1 MTHSMTGTSPDAAA
15 VPDARDAFAGK
26 RILLTG
32 ATGFVAKVVL
42 EKLVRTVPDLGRILL
57 LVRPGEH
64 GDARARFEREIVA
77 SSVFDHL
84 RAVRP
89 AWLERFFAERVE
101 CVTGEI
107 TAPAFGL
114 PAERFAALAESV
126 DIVVNAAASVDFR
139 EPLDEALAI
148 NTLSLR
154 HVTAFARVANAP
166 LVHVSTCYVN
176 GYNRGEMR
184 EEIVAPAGAAKDA
197 IPRHGDGWYDVDAL
211 IESLQRKIAR
221 VRARED
227 DPERLRR
234 RLTDL
239 GIAQAQRHGWNDT
252 YTFTKWLGEQVAL
265 RAMHGRTLTIVR
277 PAIIESTLREPAPG
291 WIEGVKVADAVILAY
306 ARGKTSF
313 FPAGREGIIDIVPVD
328 LVANAIVLAGAEAL
342 SGGPGRRIYQCCS
355 GSTNPLQLGELI
367 RLLLAESKRNWQKY
381 DRLFHAEPKH
391 DFRTVGEGTFRFVM
405 GAFGLGATV
414 WNGARRLVGAPA
426 STRALEKLRTT
437 RTLAVT
443 FAFYAHPRYRFHNAN
458 LLALA
463 ARCGEETRRL
473 YPVDARLIDW
483 EEYLC
488 RIHMAGLNRYAL
500 RRRDAVPDDA
510 ADQAST
516 AHGQADACAGAEALA
531 PQASR

>member
-1 MTHSMTGTSPDAAA
+1 MTTSTIDAPGA
-15 VPDARDAFAGK
+15 VPDVRTAFAGK

-32 ATGFVAKVVL
+32 ATGFVAKVLL
-42 EKLVRTVPDLGRILL
+42 EKLIRTVPDLDRIVL
-57 LVRPGEH
+57 LVRAGEH
-64 GDARARFEREIVA
+64 GDARARFEREIAA

-89 AWLERFFAERVE
+89 AWLERFLAERVT

-107 TAPAFGL
+107 TEPGFGL
-114 PAERFAALAESV
+114 PPERFAALARDV

-139 EPLDEALAI
+139 EPLDQALAI

-154 HVTAFARVANAP
+154 HVTAFARVADAP

-184 EEIVAPAGAAKDA
+184 EEVVAPARAAGAA
-197 IPRHGDGWYDVDAL
+197 IPRHRDGWYDVDAL
-211 IESLQRKIAR
+211 IAALQRKIER
-221 VRARED
+221 VRAACH

-239 GIAQAQRHGWNDT
+239 GIVEAQRHGWNDT

-265 RAMHGRTLTIVR
+265 RAMHGRMLTIVR

-313 FPAGREGIIDIVPVD
+313 FPARREGIIDIVPVD

-342 SGGPGRRIYQCCS
+342 SGEPCRRIYQCCS
-355 GSTNPLQLGELI
+355 GSTNPLALGELI
-367 RLLLAESKRNWQKY
+367 RLLQTESKRNWHKY
-381 DRLFHAEPKH
+381 DRLFPAEPKH
-391 DFRTVGEGTFRFVM
+391 DFRTVGEGTFRFVL
-405 GAFGLGATV
+405 GAFGVGATV
-414 WNGARRLVGAPA
+414 WNGLRRLAGAPGA
-426 STRALEKLRTT
+426 TRALEKLRTT
-437 RTLAVT
+437 RTLALT
-443 FAFYAHPRYRFHNAN
+443 FAFYAHPRYRFHNAG

-463 ARCGEETRRL
+463 ARFGEEGRKL

-483 EEYLC
+483 EDYLC
-488 RIHMAGLNRYAL
+488 RVHMAGLNRYAL

-510 ADQAST
+510 AA
-516 AHGQADACAGAEALA
+516 ARVDAGGERLAA

>member
-1 MTHSMTGTSPDAAA
+1 MNTTIDGLPD
-15 VPDARDAFAGK
+15 VREAFAGK
-26 RILLTG
+26 RVLLTG
-32 ATGFVAKVVL
+32 ATGFVAKVLL
-42 EKLVRTVPDLGRILL
+42 EKLIRTIPDLGRIVL
-57 LVRPGEH
+57 LVRAGEH
-64 GDARARFEREIVA
+64 GDARARFVREVAA

-89 AWLERFFAERVE
+89 AWLERFLAERVE

-107 TAPAFGL
+107 TAPGFGL
-114 PAERFAALAESV
+114 PPERFAALARDV

-154 HVTAFARVANAP
+154 HVTAFARVAGAP

-184 EEIVAPAGAAKDA
+184 EQIVAPVGPAGAA
-197 IPRHGDGWYDVDAL
+197 IPRHRDGWYDVDAL
-211 IESLQRKIAR
+211 IASLRRKIER
-221 VRARED
+221 VRSRGG

-265 RAMHGRTLTIVR
+265 RAMHGRMLTIVR

-313 FPAGREGIIDIVPVD
+313 FPARREGIIDIVPVD

-342 SGGPGRRIYQCCS
+342 TGDVRQRIYQCCS
-355 GSTNPLQLGELI
+355 GSTNPLALGELI
-367 RLLLAESKRNWQKY
+367 RLLQTESKRNWRKY
-381 DRLFHAEPKH
+381 DRLFHAEPKR
-391 DFRTVGEGTFRFVM
+391 DFRTVGEGTFRFVL
-405 GAFGLGATV
+405 GAFGIGAAV
-414 WNGARRLVGAPA
+414 WNGLRRLAGAPGA
-426 STRALEKLRTT
+426 TRALEKLRTT
-437 RTLAVT
+437 RTLALT
-443 FAFYAHPRYRFHNAN
+443 FAFYAHPRCRFHNAG

-463 ARCGEETRRL
+463 ARFGEEGCRL

-483 EEYLC
+483 EDYLC
-488 RIHMAGLNRYAL
+488 RVHMAGLNRYAL
-500 RRRDAVPDDA
+500 RRRDAVRDEA
-510 ADQAST
+510 AAVREDSGGEPLA
-516 AHGQADACAGAEALA
+516 A

>member
-1 MTHSMTGTSPDAAA
+1 MTASIIDAPDVRGAY
-15 VPDARDAFAGK
+15 AGK

-32 ATGFVAKVVL
+32 ATGFVAKVLL
-42 EKLVRTVPDLGRILL
+42 EKLIRTVPDLGRIVL
-57 LVRPGEH
+57 LVRAGEH
-64 GDARARFEREIVA
+64 GDARARFVREIAA
-77 SSVFDHL
+77 SSVFDRL

-89 AWLERFFAERVE
+89 AWLERFLVERVE

-107 TAPAFGL
+107 TEPAFGL
-114 PAERFAALAESV
+114 PPDRFAALARDV

-154 HVTAFARVANAP
+154 HVTGFARVAGAP

-184 EEIVAPAGAAKDA
+184 EQIVAPAGAAGGA
-197 IPRHGDGWYDVDAL
+197 IPRHRDGWYDVDAL
-211 IESLQRKIAR
+211 IASLQRKIER
-221 VRARED
+221 VRARGG

-265 RAMHGRTLTIVR
+265 RAMHGHALTIVR

-313 FPAGREGIIDIVPVD
+313 FPARREGIIDIVPVD

-342 SGGPGRRIYQCCS
+342 HGDPRQRIYQCCS
-355 GSTNPLQLGELI
+355 GSTNPLALGELI
-367 RLLLAESKRNWQKY
+367 RLLQAESKRNWRKY

-391 DFRTVGEGTFRFVM
+391 DFRTVGEGTFRFLL
-405 GAFGLGATV
+405 GAFSVGAIM
-414 WNGARRLVGAPA
+414 WNCLRRLAGAPGA
-426 STRALEKLRTT
+426 TRALEKLRTT
-437 RTLAVT
+437 RTLALT
-443 FAFYAHPRYRFHNAN
+443 FAFYAHPRYRFHNAG

-463 ARCGEETRRL
+463 ARFGEEGCKL

-483 EEYLC
+483 EDYLC
-488 RIHMAGLNRYAL
+488 RVHMAGLNRYAL

-510 ADQAST
+510 AAVQ
-516 AHGQADACAGAEALA
+516 GGAGGEQLA
-531 PQASR
+531 AQASR

>member
-1 MTHSMTGTSPDAAA
+1 MNTNIDALPDVRA
-15 VPDARDAFAGK
+15 AFAGK

-32 ATGFVAKVVL
+32 ATGFVAKVLL
-42 EKLVRTVPDLGRILL
+42 EKLIRTVPDVGRIVLL
-57 LVRPGEH
+57 IRAGTH
-64 GDARARFEREIVA
+64 GDARTRFEREVAA

-89 AWLERFFAERVE
+89 AWLERFLAERVE

-107 TAPAFGL
+107 TEGDFGLAPA
-114 PAERFAALAESV
+114 RFAELARGV
-126 DIVVNAAASVDFR
+126 DVVVNAAASVDFR

-154 HVTAFARVANAP
+154 HVTAFARVADAP

-176 GYNRGEMR
+176 GYHRGEMR
-184 EEIVAPAGAAKDA
+184 EEIVGPARGTRDA
-197 IPRHGDGWYDVDAL
+197 MPRHPDGWYDVDAL
-211 IESLQRKIAR
+211 IDSLQRKVER
-221 VRARED
+221 VRARAGA

-265 RAMHGRTLTIVR
+265 RAMHGRALTIVR
-277 PAIIESTLREPAPG
+277 PSIIESTLRDPAPG

-313 FPAGREGIIDIVPVD
+313 FPARREGIIDIVPVD

-342 SGGPGRRIYQCCS
+342 AGGPGRRIYQCCS
-355 GSTNPLQLGELI
+355 GSTNPLALGDMI
-367 RLLLAESKRNWQKY
+367 RLLQTESRRNWRKY

-391 DFRTVGEGTFRFVM
+391 DFRTVGEGTFRLVM
-405 GAFGLGATV
+405 GAYGMAAAA
-414 WNGARRLVGAPA
+414 WNGLRRVVGAPGA
-426 STRALEKLRTT
+426 TRALEKLRTT
-437 RTLAVT
+437 RLLALT
-443 FAFYAHPRYRFHNAN
+443 FAFYAHPRYRFHNAG

-463 ARCGEETRRL
+463 ARCGEEARRL
-473 YPVDARLIDW
+473 YPVDARLVDW
-483 EEYLC
+483 DDYLC

-500 RRRDAVPDDA
+500 RRRDAVPDEPVATAPVDGGTETLA
-510 ADQAST
+510 A
-516 AHGQADACAGAEALA
+516 
-531 PQASR
+531 PASR

>member
-1 MTHSMTGTSPDAAA
+1 MTISTNDMPIDANALPDVRA
-15 VPDARDAFAGK
+15 AFAGK

-32 ATGFVAKVVL
+32 ATGFVAKVLL
-42 EKLVRTVPDLGRILL
+42 EKLIRTVPDLSRIVLL
-57 LVRPGEH
+57 IRAGKH
-64 GDARARFEREIVA
+64 GDARARFEREIAA

-89 AWLERFFAERVE
+89 GWLERFFAERVE

-107 TAPAFGL
+107 TEPGFGL
-114 PAERFAALAESV
+114 SLERFAVLARDV
-126 DIVVNAAASVDFR
+126 DVVVNAAASVDFR

-154 HVTAFARVANAP
+154 NLTVFARVAEAP

-184 EEIVAPAGAAKDA
+184 EEVVAPAGRARDA
-197 IPRHGDGWYDVDAL
+197 IPRHREGWYDVDAL
-211 IESLQRKIAR
+211 IEALQRKIAR
-221 VRARED
+221 VRARGL

-239 GIAQAQRHGWNDT
+239 GITQAQRYGWNDT
-252 YTFTKWLGEQVAL
+252 YTFTKWLGEQLAL
-265 RAMHGRTLTIVR
+265 RGMQGRTLTIVR
-277 PAIIESTLREPAPG
+277 PSIIESTLRDPAPG

-313 FPAGREGIIDIVPVD
+313 FPAGREGIIDVVPVD
-328 LVANAIVLAGAEAL
+328 LVANAIVLASAEAL
-342 SGGPGRRIYQCCS
+342 SGVPSRRIYQCCS
-355 GSTNPLQLGELI
+355 GSTNPLALGEMI
-367 RLLLAESKRNWQKY
+367 RLLQTESKRHWQKY
-381 DRLFHAEPKH
+381 DRLFHAEPTH
-391 DFRTVGEGTFRFVM
+391 DFRTVGEGTFRCVM
-405 GAFGLGATV
+405 GAFGLGATA
-414 WNGARRLVGAPA
+414 WNGLRRLVGAPGD
-426 STRALEKLRTT
+426 TRALEKLRTT
-437 RTLAVT
+437 RLLALT
-443 FAFYAHPRYRFHNAN
+443 FAFYAHPRYRFHNAG

-463 ARCGEETRRL
+463 ARFGEEARQQ

-500 RRRDAVPDDA
+500 RRRDAVPDEEA
-510 ADQAST
+510 ASAR
-516 AHGQADACAGAEALA
+516 ADAGGETLAA
-531 PQASR
+531 PQAVR

>member
-1 MTHSMTGTSPDAAA
+1 MTTTINEAAA
-15 VPDARDAFAGK
+15 GLPDVRDAFAGK

-32 ATGFVAKVVL
+32 ATGFVAKVLL
-42 EKLVRTVPDLGRILL
+42 EKLIRTVPDIGRIVLL
-57 LVRPGEH
+57 IRAGGH
-64 GDARARFEREIVA
+64 GDARARFEREIAA

-89 AWLERFFAERVE
+89 AWLERFLAERVE

-107 TAPAFGL
+107 TAPEFGL
-114 PAERFAALAESV
+114 APARFAELARGV
-126 DIVVNAAASVDFR
+126 DMVVNAAASVDFR

-184 EEIVAPAGAAKDA
+184 EQVAAPAGSMRDA
-197 IPRHGDGWYDVDAL
+197 IPRHREGWYDVDAL
-211 IESLQRKIAR
+211 IASLQRKIER
-221 VRARED
+221 VRAKAGGAD
-227 DPERLRR
+227 AERLRR

-239 GIAQAQRHGWNDT
+239 GIREAQRHGWNDT

-265 RAMHGRTLTIVR
+265 RAMHGRALTIVR

-313 FPAGREGIIDIVPVD
+313 FPARRDGIIDVIPVD

-342 SGGPGRRIYQCCS
+342 SAGPGRRIYQCCS
-355 GSTNPLQLGELI
+355 GSTNPLALGELI
-367 RLLLAESKRNWQKY
+367 RLLQAESKRNWRKY
-381 DRLFHAEPKH
+381 DRLFHVEPKH

-405 GAFGLGATV
+405 GAFGITATA
-414 WNGARRLVGAPA
+414 WNGLRRLAGAPGA
-426 STRALEKLRTT
+426 TRALEKLRTT
-437 RTLAVT
+437 RLLALT
-443 FAFYAHPRYRFHNAN
+443 FAFYAHPRYRFHNAG

-463 ARCGEETRRL
+463 ARFGEEARRL
-473 YPVDARLIDW
+473 YPVDARLVDW
-483 EEYLC
+483 EDYLC
-488 RIHMAGLNRYAL
+488 RVHMAGLNRYAL
-500 RRRDAVPDDA
+500 RRKDAVPEAPTA
-510 ADQAST
+510 AAAVATVPVD
-516 AHGQADACAGAEALA
+516 GGAETLA
-531 PQASR
+531 VPASR

>member
-1 MTHSMTGTSPDAAA
+1 MTTDTIDAPGA
-15 VPDARDAFAGK
+15 VPDVRIAFAGK

-32 ATGFVAKVVL
+32 ATGFVAKVLL
-42 EKLVRTVPDLGRILL
+42 EKLIRTVPDLGRIVLL
-57 LVRPGEH
+57 IRAGEH
-64 GDARARFEREIVA
+64 GDARARFEREIAA

-84 RAVRP
+84 RGVRP
-89 AWLERFFAERVE
+89 ARLERFLAERVE

-107 TAPAFGL
+107 TEPGFGL
-114 PAERFAALAESV
+114 PPERFAALARDV

-139 EPLDEALAI
+139 EPLDQALAI

-154 HVTAFARVANAP
+154 HVTAFARVAGAP

-176 GYNRGEMR
+176 GYHRGEMR
-184 EEIVAPAGAAKDA
+184 EQIVAPAGAAGA
-197 IPRHGDGWYDVDAL
+197 TIPRHRDGWYDVDAL
-211 IESLQRKIAR
+211 IASLQRKIG
-221 VRARED
+221 RARLRGG

-239 GIAQAQRHGWNDT
+239 GIGEAQRHGWNDT

-265 RAMHGRTLTIVR
+265 RAMHGRMLTIVR
-277 PAIIESTLREPAPG
+277 PSIIESTLREPAPG

-313 FPAGREGIIDIVPVD
+313 FPARREGIIDIVPVD

-342 SGGPGRRIYQCCS
+342 NGDPRQRIYQCCS
-355 GSTNPLQLGELI
+355 GSTNPLALDEMI
-367 RLLLAESKRNWQKY
+367 RLLQTESKRNWQKY
-381 DRLFHAEPKH
+381 DRLFHAEPRH

-405 GAFGLGATV
+405 GAFGVGATV
-414 WNGARRLVGAPA
+414 CNGLRRLAGAPGA
-426 STRALEKLRTT
+426 TRALEKLRTT
-437 RTLAVT
+437 RTLALT
-443 FAFYAHPRYRFHNAN
+443 FAFYAHPRYRFHNAA

-463 ARCGEETRRL
+463 ARFGEEGCRL

-483 EEYLC
+483 EDYLC
-488 RIHMAGLNRYAL
+488 RVHMAGLNRYAL

-510 ADQAST
+510 APVPV
-516 AHGQADACAGAEALA
+516 DAGGEQLAA

>member
-1 MTHSMTGTSPDAAA
+1 VRT
-15 VPDARDAFAGK
+15 VYAGK

-42 EKLVRTVPDLGRILL
+42 EKLIRTMPDIGRIVL
-57 LVRPGEH
+57 LVRAGEH
-64 GDARARFEREIVA
+64 GDARARFVREIA
-77 SSVFDHL
+77 TSSVFEHL
-84 RAVRP
+84 RTLRP
-89 AWLERFFAERVE
+89 AWLERFFDERVE

-107 TAPAFGL
+107 TASCFGL
-114 PAERFAALAESV
+114 PPERFAALARGV
-126 DIVVNAAASVDFR
+126 DLVVNAAASVDFR

-154 HVTAFARVANAP
+154 HVTAFARVAAAP

-184 EEIVAPAGAAKDA
+184 EEIMAPAGAARA
-197 IPRHGDGWYDVDAL
+197 GIPRQVDGTYDVDGL
-211 IESLQRKIAR
+211 IEALSRRIER
-221 VRARED
+221 VRRSVGGPSGSGAG
-227 DPERLRR
+227 ERLRQ

-239 GIAQAQRHGWNDT
+239 GVAQAQRYGWNDT

-265 RAMHGRTLTIVR
+265 RGMHGRGLTIVR
-277 PAIIESTLREPAPG
+277 PAIIESTLRDPAPG

-313 FPAGREGIIDIVPVD
+313 FPARRDGIIDIVPVD

-342 SGGPGRRIYQCCS
+342 HAGPGQRIYQCCS
-355 GSTNPLQLGELI
+355 GSTNPLVLGDLIQLLQ
-367 RLLLAESKRNWQKY
+367 AESKRNWKQY

-405 GAFGLGATV
+405 GAFGLAATA
-414 WNGARRLVGAPA
+414 WNGLRRLAGAPGA
-426 STRALEKLRTT
+426 TRALEKLRTT
-437 RTLAVT
+437 RLLALT
-443 FAFYAHPRYRFHNAN
+443 FAFYAHPRYRFHNAG

-463 ARCGEETRRL
+463 ARCGEEARRL

-483 EEYLC
+483 QEYLC

-500 RRRDAVPDDA
+500 RRRDAVPDEAEDKATTPVVADA
-510 ADQAST
+510 AAK
-516 AHGQADACAGAEALA
+516 ALA
-531 PQASR
+531 TR

>member
-1 MTHSMTGTSPDAAA
+1 MTASTIDAPDVRIAY
-15 VPDARDAFAGK
+15 AGR

-32 ATGFVAKVVL
+32 ATGFVAKVLL
-42 EKLVRTVPDLGRILL
+42 EKLIRTVPDLGRIVL
-57 LVRPGEH
+57 LVRAGEH
-64 GDARARFEREIVA
+64 GDARARFEREIAA

-89 AWLERFFAERVE
+89 AWLERFLAERVE

-107 TAPAFGL
+107 TAPGFGL
-114 PAERFAALAESV
+114 PPDRFAALARDV

-139 EPLDEALAI
+139 EPLDQALAI

-154 HVTAFARVANAP
+154 HVTAFARAAGAP

-184 EEIVAPAGAAKDA
+184 EQIVAPASAAGGS
-197 IPRHGDGWYDVDAL
+197 IPRHRDGWYDVDAL
-211 IESLQRKIAR
+211 IASLQRKIER
-221 VRARED
+221 VRSRGG

-239 GIAQAQRHGWNDT
+239 GIGEAQRHGWNDT

-265 RAMHGRTLTIVR
+265 RAMHGHALTIVR

-313 FPAGREGIIDIVPVD
+313 FPARREGIIDIVPVD

-342 SGGPGRRIYQCCS
+342 GGDARQRIYQCCS
-355 GSTNPLQLGELI
+355 GSTNPLALGELI
-367 RLLLAESKRNWQKY
+367 RLLQTESKRNWRKY

-391 DFRTVGEGTFRFVM
+391 DFRTVGEGTFRFFL
-405 GAFGLGATV
+405 GAFGIGAAV
-414 WNGARRLVGAPA
+414 WNGLRRLAGAPGA
-426 STRALEKLRTT
+426 TRALEKLRTT
-437 RTLAVT
+437 RTLALT
-443 FAFYAHPRYRFHNAN
+443 FAFYAHPRYRFHNAG

-463 ARCGEETRRL
+463 ARFGEEGGKL

-483 EEYLC
+483 EDYLC
-488 RIHMAGLNRYAL
+488 RVHMAGLNRYAL
-500 RRRDAVPDDA
+500 RRRDAVPDEA
-510 ADQAST
+510 AA
-516 AHGQADACAGAEALA
+516 ARADAGDEPLAA